1 MDARSGEPADR
12 PNAALVSRPWVW
24 RTADGS
30 AIANAVTLHAGDA
43 GGRRRAAYK
52 AGQPLH
58 SLDAAEAGG
67 ASGTLTSVQ
76 QPANGIGS
84 AVVTTVHLHAGTP
97 AHAIEVALTMV
108 LAVTAVCLLP

>member
-1 MDARSGEPADR
+1 M
-12 PNAALVSRPWVW
+12 
-24 RTADGS
+24 
-30 AIANAVTLHAGDA
+30 
-43 GGRRRAAYK
+43 
-52 AGQPLH
+52 
-58 SLDAAEAGG
+58 
-67 ASGTLTSVQ
+67 Q